1 MQKPAHT
8 RRKTAEAAVAMPES
22 ASEPRWG
29 PWLLALMI
37 YAIYAVIASPALAT
51 MI

>member
-1 MQKPAHT
+1 MHKLIHA
-8 RRKTAEAAVAMPES
+8 RRKTTEAAVAMPES
-22 ASEPRWG
+22 ASEPRWA

-37 YAIYAVIASPALAT
+37 YAIYAVIASPALAS